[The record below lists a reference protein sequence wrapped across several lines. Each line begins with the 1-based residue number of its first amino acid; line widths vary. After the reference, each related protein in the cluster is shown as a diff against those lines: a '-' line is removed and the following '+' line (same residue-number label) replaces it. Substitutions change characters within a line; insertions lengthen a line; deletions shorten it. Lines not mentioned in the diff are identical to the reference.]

1 MTTGDAMTVGEVA
14 AVVGVTVRTLHHWE
28 SRGVVGPS
36 LRTGAGYRLY
46 GAQDLARIQRAC
58 LYRELG
64 VPLGEIARLLD
75 DPGTTPAE
83 SLRRQRSQLVEQLER
98 LQAMVT
104 GLDRMIDAHD
114 HGLLLTPDQQA
125 AVFGPQW
132 QPEWI
137 EQARQRWG
145 DTRQWAEYAER
156 SAGRTAVDW
165 SHIAARSGA
174 LDEELAAACLRGVRP
189 GSAEGNDLAERHR
202 AGMGEYFD
210 CSHQMQVCLGRLYQ
224 EDPGFSAHYD
234 GKAPGMTAWLRA
246 VIEANAVSHG
256 VDPDTATWR

>member
-1 MTTGDAMTVGEVA
+1 MTPGDALTVGEVA

-28 SRGVVGPS
+28 SRGVVAPS
-36 LRTGAGYRLY
+36 LRTAAGYRLY
-46 GAQDLARIQRAC
+46 DARDLARIQRVC

-64 VPLGEIARLLD
+64 LPLDEITRVLD
-75 DPGTTPAE
+75 DPATPPAD
-83 SLRRQRSQLVEQLER
+83 SLRRQRSQLAEQLER

-104 GLDRMIDAHD
+104 GLDRMIDAHES
-114 HGLLLTPDQQA
+114 GLLLTAEQQA

-137 EQARQRWG
+137 ERARERWG

-156 SAGRTAVDW
+156 SAERSPADW
-165 SHIAARSGA
+165 SQIAARSSA
-174 LDEELAAACLRGVRP
+174 LDEELAAALQAGVLP
-189 GSAEGNDLAERHR
+189 GSAEGNALAERHR

-210 CSHQMQVCLGRLYQ
+210 CSHEMQVCLGRMY
-224 EDPGFSAHYD
+224 EADPGFTAHYAS
-234 GKAPGMTAWLRA
+234 KAPGLTAWLRA